1 MLNQKIQNPNPDE
14 LMIEVDLCYELDP
27 YELKLDEMIE
37 AEPEPEMIEG
47 LPASDALTPADR
59 YLELFEH
66 VQSAKIFPDSKTF
79 PDCAPK
85 MDPLDILI
93 RYRKVR
99 RHRDFDLRKFVENHF
114 WLPEVYSSEY
124 VSDPQNSLKEHID
137 QLWPV
142 LTREPQDH
150 IPWSSL
156 LALPQSYIVPG
167 GRFSETYYWDSY
179 FTMLGLAESGR
190 EDLLKCMADNFAW
203 MIENYGHIPNGN
215 RTYYLSRSQPPVF
228 ALMVEL
234 FEEDGVRGARR
245 YLDHLK
251 MEYAFWMDGAESLI
265 PNQAYRHVVRMP
277 DGSLLN
283 RYWDDRDTPRD
294 ESWLEDVETAKHSG
308 RPPNEVYRDL
318 RAGAASGWDYSSR
331 WLRDTGRLASIR
343 TTQFIPIDLNAF
355 LFKLESAIANISALK
370 GEKETEALF
379 RQKASARRDAV
390 NRYLWDDENGI
401 YRDYDWRREQLALF
415 SAAAIVPLYVGMA
428 NHEQA
433 DRLANAVRSRL
444 LTPGGIL
451 ASEYETG
458 EQWDKPNGWAPLQW
472 MAIQGFKMYG
482 DDLLGALYGSF
493 PQLGAPIGFFF
504 ANGTFLL
511 LSWLLTDEQ
520 FMSWGWRVPF
530 IFSAVL
536 VIIGLYVRVS
546 LHESPVFEKV
556 AKAKKQV
563 KIPLGTLLTKH
574 VRVTVLGTFIMLATY
589 TLFYIMTV
597 YSMTFSTAAAPV
609 GLGLPRNEV
618 LWMLMMAV
626 IGFAVMVPLAG
637 LLADAFGRRKSMVVI
652 TTLIILF
659 ALFAFNPLLGSGNP
673 ALVFVFLL
681 LGLSLMGLTFGPM
694 GALLPELFPTEVRY
708 TGASF
713 SYNVSSILGASV
725 APYIAAWLQTNYG
738 LGAVGLYLAA
748 MAGLT
753 LIALLLTHETRHQ
766 SL

>member
-1 MLNQKIQNPNPDE
+1 MQATATTLDHEQEYTPINSRNKVLVASLIGTA
-14 LMIEVDLCYELDP
+14 IEFFDFYIYATAAVIVFPHIFFPQGDP
-27 YELKLDEMIE
+27 TAATLQSLATFAIAFVARPIGSAVFGHFGDRVGRKATLVASLLTMGISTVV
-37 AEPEPEMIEG
+37 IG
-47 LPASDALTPADR
+47 LLPGYATIG
-59 YLELFEH
+59 
-66 VQSAKIFPDSKTF
+66 IF
-79 PDCAPK
+79 AP
-85 MDPLDILI
+85 L
-93 RYRKVR
+93 
-99 RHRDFDLRKFVENHF
+99 
-114 WLPEVYSSEY
+114 
-124 VSDPQNSLKEHID
+124 
-137 QLWPV
+137 
-142 LTREPQDH
+142 
-150 IPWSSL
+150 L
-156 LALPQSYIVPG
+156 LALA
-167 GRFSETYYWDSY
+167 RFGQG
-179 FTMLGLAESGR
+179 LGLGGEWG
-190 EDLLKCMADNFAW
+190 
-203 MIENYGHIPNGN
+203 
-215 RTYYLSRSQPPVF
+215 
-228 ALMVEL
+228 
-234 FEEDGVRGARR
+234 
-245 YLDHLK
+245 
-251 MEYAFWMDGAESLI
+251 
-265 PNQAYRHVVRMP
+265 
-277 DGSLLN
+277 
-283 RYWDDRDTPRD
+283 
-294 ESWLEDVETAKHSG
+294 
-308 RPPNEVYRDL
+308 
-318 RAGAASGWDYSSR
+318 GAA
-331 WLRDTGRLASIR
+331 LLA
-343 TTQFIPIDLNAF
+343 TENAPPR
-355 LFKLESAIANISALK
+355 K
-370 GEKETEALF
+370 
-379 RQKASARRDAV
+379 R
-390 NRYLWDDENGI
+390 
-401 YRDYDWRREQLALF
+401 
-415 SAAAIVPLYVGMA
+415 
-428 NHEQA
+428 
-433 DRLANAVRSRL
+433 
-444 LTPGGIL
+444 
-451 ASEYETG
+451 
-458 EQWDKPNGWAPLQW
+458 
-472 MAIQGFKMYG
+472 
-482 DDLLGALYGSF
+482 ALYGSF

-609 GLGLPRNEV
+609 GRNEV

-626 IGFAVMVPLAG
+626 IGFGVMVPVAG
-637 LLADAFGRRKSMVVI
+637 LLADAFGRRKSMVII

-673 ALVFVFLL
+673 ILVFAFLL

-713 SYNVSSILGASV
+713 SYNVASILGASV